1 MPFLFLFS
9 GAGFAAR
16 RLMLLVSFG
25 IMLSTSASV
34 AQRKNTPTPTPV
46 DSTLTRYEVETM
58 FADGMRYVMTDEP
71 AKALEAFDKLLA
83 KQPNLPAVQYAKASV
98 LLKSGKVAEALPFAQ
113 KAHQLDPVN
122 TYYTLQL
129 AEIWVKQKRYTEAE
143 ALYETV
149 LKQGA
154 DKAEYGVELAAIYL
168 FDDKPDKAL
177 ATYNRV
183 EQALGPNEEI
193 SRQKQRIYL
202 RQNNIDKAVEEAE
215 KLVAAEPGDP
225 DLLLEGAELLLA
237 NERPAQALGWIDR
250 ALKLNPDLPQAH
262 MLLAD
267 IYRKQGDT
275 ERVKQELKL
284 VLANPNL
291 DSGLKAR
298 ILSNYAGLVG
308 TDQTGQADALGLA
321 QQLAVTN
328 PRDAKAQLMLAE
340 LLQQATRK
348 AEARDAYARAARL
361 DGSSFEVWSSLLQLD
376 ADLNQ
381 PDSLLTHSTK
391 ALEFFP
397 TQGAFWYFNG
407 TALLYKKQYAP
418 AVEALEECRN
428 LVSANNELTKAVNAQ
443 LGDAYNNLGEPA
455 KSNDAYEQ
463 VLKLDPYNDHV
474 LNNYSYFLALRNEN
488 LTKARQMSQ
497 RLVDR
502 NPTNGTFLDTHAWV
516 LYMSKDYPAARQY
529 LEKTIQTDPARV
541 SATILEHY
549 GDVLFRLGER
559 DKAVE
564 QWRLARTKGNS
575 SEQLNKKIMTQTL
588 P

>member
-1 MPFLFLFS
+1 MPILLLFS
-9 GAGFAAR
+9 SHKSTIWLWLVAGLWLLGASDGR
-16 RLMLLVSFG
+16 
-25 IMLSTSASV
+25 
-34 AQRKNTPTPTPV
+34 AQRKNTPPT
-46 DSTLTRYEVETM
+46 DSTLTRYEVETL

-71 AKALEAFDKLLA
+71 TKALMVFDKLLA
-83 KQPNLPAVQYAKASV
+83 KEPNLAAVQYAKASV
-98 LLKSGKVAEALPFAQ
+98 LLKSGSKPVEALPFAR
-113 KAHQLDPVN
+113 KAHDLDPANV
-122 TYYTLQL
+122 YYSLQL
-129 AEIWVKQKRYTEAE
+129 AEIWVKQKRYSEAE

-215 KLVAAEPGDP
+215 KLVATEPGDP

-237 NERPAQALGWIDR
+237 NDRPAQALGWISR
-250 ALKLNPDLPQAH
+250 AQKLDPDLPQAH
-262 MLLAD
+262 ILLAD
-267 IYRKQGDT
+267 IYRKQGDS

-284 VLANPNL
+284 ALASPNL
-291 DSGLKAR
+291 DATLKAK
-298 ILSNYAGLVG
+298 ILANYTGLVG
-308 TDQTGQADALGLA
+308 NDQAGQADALSLA
-321 QQLAVTN
+321 QQLVKAN
-328 PRDAKAQLMLAE
+328 PRDAKAQSMLGE
-340 LLQQATRK
+340 LLQQASQKT
-348 AEARDAYARAARL
+348 EARDAYARAAQL
-361 DGSSFEVWSSLLQLD
+361 DGNSFEVWSSLLQLD
-376 ADLNQ
+376 IDLGQ
-381 PDSLLTHSTK
+381 PDSLLAHSAK
-391 ALEFFP
+391 ALTFFP
-397 TQGAFWYFNG
+397 TQGVFWYFNG
-407 TALLYKKQYAP
+407 TAYLYKKQYGP
-418 AVEALEECRN
+418 AVESLEECRN
-428 LVSANNELTKAVNAQ
+428 LVTTNKEVTKAVNAQ

-455 KSNDAYEQ
+455 KSNEAYEQ

-488 LTKARQMSQ
+488 LPKALQMSQ

-502 NPTNGTFLDTHAWV
+502 NPANGTFLDTHAWV
-516 LYMSKDYPAARQY
+516 LYMNKDYPAARQY
-529 LEKTIQTDPARV
+529 LEKTIQLDPARV

-564 QWRLARTKGNS
+564 QWRLARAKGNV
-575 SEQLNKKIMTQTL
+575 SEQLNQKILTQTL